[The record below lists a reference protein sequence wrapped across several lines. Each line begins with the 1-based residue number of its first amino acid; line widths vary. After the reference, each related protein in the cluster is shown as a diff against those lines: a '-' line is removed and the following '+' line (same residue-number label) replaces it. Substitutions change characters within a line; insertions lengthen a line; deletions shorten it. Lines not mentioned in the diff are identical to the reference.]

1 MSGTVLTNKGLAL
14 ITKLVAASTELQIS
28 RVAVGTGRVPSGVDP
43 QTMVDLNEY
52 KMDAQIES
60 YGVSPDQSDV
70 AYIAAQ
76 VSSIGVSAGFA
87 VTEAGVFATDPD
99 VGEILYAYL
108 DLTEDPQY
116 IYAETDAISKFA
128 EITFNVLIGSVAKV
142 TAYVSPGAL
151 TKKVDFNAFKES
163 VETPEFDDSGT
174 VSGISSF
181 PDFLNLVKSK
191 MNFFQFF
198 RNFKAGLQFVLHAG
212 QIVNNCVTDN
222 AGLPLS
228 AAQGKALMDKYTQLY
243 SDLNTT
249 NNNLSKLNGKMLGS
263 NYVMNYSD
271 FSDLSVNV
279 YSVETF
285 ATTPSGNAPEN
296 NVGDFRITRLGMN
309 NSKYNTL
316 ILTSPRYKTSVSMS
330 QEFYVGNFW
339 DGIWMGWER
348 LANKSALD
356 NLTSL
361 YNTIKANYE
370 KGSTFLD
377 DISPLSFPS
386 QLKHAGFY
394 KLPTM
399 TADVNA
405 DAGSETM
412 TEYTTG
418 DFYGLLLGADI
429 NTTDGCAYGTLIV
442 SSPRIKSAI
451 WVGNIWKRNL
461 LVGIKLEKVEDYI

>member
-128 EITFNVLIGSVAKV
+128 EITFNVLIGSVTKV

-198 RNFKAGLQFVLHAG
+198 RNFKAGMQFVLHAG

-228 AAQGKALMDKYTQLY
+228 AAQGKVLKDLYTQLY
-243 SDLNTT
+243 SD
-249 NNNLSKLNGKMLGS
+249 KAD
-263 NYVMNYSD
+263 V
-271 FSDLSVNV
+271 
-279 YSVETF
+279 
-285 ATTPSGNAPEN
+285 
-296 NVGDFRITRLGMN
+296 
-309 NSKYNTL
+309 
-316 ILTSPRYKTSVSMS
+316 
-330 QEFYVGNFW
+330 
-339 DGIWMGWER
+339 
-348 LANKSALD
+348 SAL
-356 NLTSL
+356 NSYATKSELTASKNG
-361 YNTIKANYE
+361 YPGVKTIKSLSSAGQLTQA
-370 KGSTFLD
+370 GSYHFEA
-377 DISPLSFPS
+377 I
-386 QLKHAGFY
+386 
-394 KLPTM
+394 
-399 TADVNA
+399 TADVNK
-405 DAGSETM
+405 DAGTEIFSEYNM
-412 TEYTTG
+412 G
-418 DFYGLLLGADI
+418 DFYALLLGEDT
-429 NTTDGCAYGTLIV
+429 NSNDGCNFGTLLIA
-442 SSPRIKSAI
+442 SPRINNGLWICTI
-451 WVGNIWKRNL
+451 WQKKMIHWYKIVKN
-461 LVGIKLEKVEDYI
+461 VS

>member
-14 ITKLVAASTELQIS
+14 ITKLGAASTELQIS

-128 EITFNVLIGSVAKV
+128 EITFNVLIGSVTKV

-174 VSGISSF
+174 VEGISSF
-181 PDFLNLVKSK
+181 PSFLETMKSK

-198 RNFKAGLQFVLHAG
+198 RNLKAGLQFVLHAG

-243 SDLNTT
+243 SDL
-249 NNNLSKLNGKMLGS
+249 SKLHVNYSYNGTDGINDVYESMSDMSSLHIWTDGNTKIGQELGLSQTYEGCEVAVWKGTAWRGGAIAYLGAGSAAQIGLINGKNIIKWYPIVLKSNLESGYLKIKVYDSCIRLVQKTVSFTNGIGYIPLSEIFESFNPTYAIGVSQPIDLESEGIALVSVSKDGNNMKIALNKSYTGTKWVSFMALGS
-263 NYVMNYSD
+263 
-271 FSDLSVNV
+271 L
-279 YSVETF
+279 
-285 ATTPSGNAPEN
+285 
-296 NVGDFRITRLGMN
+296 
-309 NSKYNTL
+309 
-316 ILTSPRYKTSVSMS
+316 
-330 QEFYVGNFW
+330 
-339 DGIWMGWER
+339 
-348 LANKSALD
+348 
-356 NLTSL
+356 
-361 YNTIKANYE
+361 
-370 KGSTFLD
+370 
-377 DISPLSFPS
+377 
-386 QLKHAGFY
+386 
-394 KLPTM
+394 
-399 TADVNA
+399 
-405 DAGSETM
+405 
-412 TEYTTG
+412 
-418 DFYGLLLGADI
+418 
-429 NTTDGCAYGTLIV
+429 
-442 SSPRIKSAI
+442 
-451 WVGNIWKRNL
+451 
-461 LVGIKLEKVEDYI
+461 

>member
-174 VSGISSF
+174 VEGISSF
-181 PDFLNLVKSK
+181 PSFLETMKSK

-198 RNFKAGLQFVLHAG
+198 RNLKAGLQFVLHAG

-228 AAQGKALMDKYTQLY
+228 AAQGKVLKDLYTQLY
-243 SDLNTT
+243 SD
-249 NNNLSKLNGKMLGS
+249 MS
-263 NYVMNYSD
+263 NYRAIIVNDTPADDIPSLLKAKAKLILNQNKGQGFYVIIGGWQGKTYGFSIGNVIGGKITIACFLNSNCYLATCDYSNPESN
-271 FSDLSVNV
+271 FSYATMKPDLSP
-279 YSVETF
+279 YITKSQLF
-285 ATTPSGNAPEN
+285 AAQ
-296 NVGDFRITRLGMN
+296 
-309 NSKYNTL
+309 
-316 ILTSPRYKTSVSMS
+316 S
-330 QEFYVGNFW
+330 QSFLV
-339 DGIWMGWER
+339 
-348 LANKSALD
+348 NKSTTIDGTLFSTANFKAQRPNNGTGAASYGFENIGINSGALYLD
-356 NLTSL
+356 PTDYKLHF
-361 YNTIKANYE
+361 INYE
-370 KGSTFLD
+370 GK
-377 DISPLSFPS
+377 
-386 QLKHAGFY
+386 
-394 KLPTM
+394 
-399 TADVNA
+399 
-405 DAGSETM
+405 
-412 TEYTTG
+412 
-418 DFYGLLLGADI
+418 DFTI
-429 NTTDGCAYGTLIV
+429 NWT
-442 SSPRIKSAI
+442 K
-451 WVGNIWKRNL
+451 N
-461 LVGIKLEKVEDYI
+461 

>member
-128 EITFNVLIGSVAKV
+128 EITFNVLIGSVTKV

-198 RNFKAGLQFVLHAG
+198 RNFKAGMQFVLHAG

-249 NNNLSKLNGKMLGS
+249 NNNLSKRFAYATSGCIYNTTSDFPTTGS
-263 NYVMNYSD
+263 TFGANTKDLTLYTGFVIPAFSRICFMNYGSSPD
-271 FSDLSVNV
+271 GALI
-279 YSVETF
+279 
-285 ATTPSGNAPEN
+285 AIAPSGNLYSA
-296 NVGDFRITRLGMN
+296 F
-309 NSKYNTL
+309 K
-316 ILTSPRYKTSVSMS
+316 
-330 QEFYVGNFW
+330 
-339 DGIWMGWER
+339 
-348 LANKSALD
+348 NK
-356 NLTSL
+356 
-361 YNTIKANYE
+361 
-370 KGSTFLD
+370 
-377 DISPLSFPS
+377 
-386 QLKHAGFY
+386 
-394 KLPTM
+394 
-399 TADVNA
+399 
-405 DAGSETM
+405 
-412 TEYTTG
+412 
-418 DFYGLLLGADI
+418 
-429 NTTDGCAYGTLIV
+429 GT
-442 SSPRIKSAI
+442 
-451 WVGNIWKRNL
+451 WKN
-461 LVGIKLEKVEDYI
+461 GKVR

>member
-174 VSGISSF
+174 VEGISSF
-181 PDFLNLVKSK
+181 PSFLETMKSK

-198 RNFKAGLQFVLHAG
+198 RNLKAGLQFVLHAG
-212 QIVNNCVTDN
+212 LIVNNCVTDN

-228 AAQGKALMDKYTQLY
+228 AAQGKVLKDLYTQLY
-243 SDLNTT
+243 SDTNAITT
-249 NNNLSKLNGKMLGS
+249 N
-263 NYVMNYSD
+263 
-271 FSDLSVNV
+271 
-279 YSVETF
+279 
-285 ATTPSGNAPEN
+285 
-296 NVGDFRITRLGMN
+296 
-309 NSKYNTL
+309 
-316 ILTSPRYKTSVSMS
+316 YK
-330 QEFYVGNFW
+330 
-339 DGIWMGWER
+339 
-348 LANKSALD
+348 
-356 NLTSL
+356 
-361 YNTIKANYE
+361 
-370 KGSTFLD
+370 KGTTFLD
-377 DISPLSFPS
+377 KIDSLSSTS
-386 QLKHAGFY
+386 QLTHSGFY
-394 KLPTM
+394 AFLTM
-399 TADVNA
+399 TSKVNT
-405 DAGSETM
+405 DAGEEIMS
-412 TEYTTG
+412 EYTTG
-418 DFYGLLLGADI
+418 DFYGILIGKDVSSD
-429 NTTDGCAYGTLIV
+429 NGCRYGTFIV
-442 SSPRIKSAI
+442 TSPRINSGI
-451 WVGNIWKRNL
+451 WICTIWEYKFIHWYK
-461 LVGIKLEKVEDYI
+461 IKKQ

>member
-163 VETPEFDDSGT
+163 VETPEFDDSGA
-174 VSGISSF
+174 VEGISSF
-181 PDFLNLVKSK
+181 PSFLETMKSK

-198 RNFKAGLQFVLHAG
+198 RNLKAGLQFVLHAG

-228 AAQGKALMDKYTQLY
+228 AAQGKALKDLYTQLY
-243 SDLNTT
+243 SEKVTWCGNIT
-249 NNNLSKLNGKMLGS
+249 
-263 NYVMNYSD
+263 
-271 FSDLSVNV
+271 DLSTLVSLSQQNKTV
-279 YSVETF
+279 YIGYIDWRQTDIL
-285 ATTPSGNAPEN
+285 PSGSKSGTTICFASNWWIWALSGSKEFFCLTQEAKWEKAPYLLSN
-296 NVGDFRITRLGMN
+296 DLTDFQNKFFINMTNYTFDDLKKVYTGVLPKIGFVGYSGPFTPNRQTGYVLCGGSCALLFSVNGDRYR
-309 NSKYNTL
+309 YNTGNGDTAWVK
-316 ILTSPRYKTSVSMS
+316 LT
-330 QEFYVGNFW
+330 
-339 DGIWMGWER
+339 
-348 LANKSALD
+348 
-356 NLTSL
+356 
-361 YNTIKANYE
+361 
-370 KGSTFLD
+370 
-377 DISPLSFPS
+377 
-386 QLKHAGFY
+386 
-394 KLPTM
+394 
-399 TADVNA
+399 
-405 DAGSETM
+405 
-412 TEYTTG
+412 
-418 DFYGLLLGADI
+418 
-429 NTTDGCAYGTLIV
+429 
-442 SSPRIKSAI
+442 
-451 WVGNIWKRNL
+451 
-461 LVGIKLEKVEDYI
+461 